1 MELIDNDSKE
11 VYDILLAIE
20 RLVVYRNISND
31 PVIKIFCQILKMLLN
46 DDNLLEAFEK
56 YHEFIGRL
64 VEEKEK
70 NNTCFSGNI
79 WQEYLLELI
88 LRDENCFSQQ
98 CESFEYESINDQLK
112 ALVIHDLHYL
122 KKAYEFDINIIKDLL
137 MKKLQLGYI
146 LSFPDY
152 KDMGLKYEY
161 PYPEYYFIEKEDIK
175 EKLHN
180 SDDWDKNVR
189 DLAHFYKKVG
199 CGNFGRYWAF
209 KWIQTNEG
217 GRLEGISDP
226 DPVKLHEIIGYE
238 EQKREIYRNTKQ
250 FVKGFKANNVL
261 LYGDRGTGKSST
273 VKVLIHEFGKDGLR
287 IVEVLKDQFKYLPEI
302 ISLLKNRPQ
311 RFIIFIDDLSFE
323 EFETDYKYLK
333 SILEGSLESTPGN
346 VVIYATSNRRHLI
359 REFFNDQ
366 REEEKRANET
376 IEEKLSL
383 SDRFG
388 ITVLFNAPNQED
400 YLKIVE
406 GIAKNSGL
414 SIDSGVLRKM
424 ALQWELW
431 NNQRSGRTAK
441 QFIDDLM
448 GRMGIKN

>member
-1 MELIDNDSKE
+1 MP
-11 VYDILLAIE
+11 
-20 RLVVYRNISND
+20 LVVYKNISKD
-31 PVIKIFCQILKMLLN
+31 PVIKIFSQILKMLLN

-79 WQEYLLELI
+79 WQEYILELI
-88 LRDENCFSQQ
+88 LRDENCFSKQ
-98 CESFEYESINDQLK
+98 CESLEFESISDYLK
-112 ALVIHDLHYL
+112 DMVIHDLQCL
-122 KKAYEFDINIIKDLL
+122 KKLYEFDINMIKNLL
-137 MKKLQLGYI
+137 MEKLQLGYI
-146 LSFPDY
+146 VSLPDFI
-152 KDMGLKYEY
+152 DMGLKNEY
-161 PYPEYYFIEKEDIK
+161 PYPEYYFIEKESIK
-175 EKLHN
+175 DKLHN
-180 SDDWDKNVR
+180 SDNWKKNIR
-189 DLAHFYKKVG
+189 DLACFYKKVG

-209 KWIQTNEG
+209 KWIQTENG
-217 GRLEGISDP
+217 GRLEGIAVP

-238 EQKREIYRNTKQ
+238 EQKKEVYRNTKQ

-273 VKVLIHEFGKDGLR
+273 VKALIHEFGKDGLR
-287 IVEVLKDQFKYLPEI
+287 IVEVLKDQLNYLPEI
-302 ISLLKNRPQ
+302 ISQLKNRPQ

-346 VVIYATSNRRHLI
+346 VIIYATSNRRHLI
-359 REFFNDQ
+359 REFFSDQ

-376 IEEKLSL
+376 LEEKLSL

-406 GIAKNSGL
+406 GIAKNRGL
-414 SIDSGVLRKM
+414 SIDSEVLRKM